1 MELQLPKGMR
11 DINPEDKIIRDEIVK
26 NLIETFE
33 LYGFNPLETPIVE
46 RFDVLSAKFAAGETS
61 DAMKET
67 FKLTDQ
73 GERNLGLRFDLTV
86 PFARYVAMNPNLKL
100 PFKRYQ
106 IGEVFR
112 DGPIKLGRYREF
124 WQCDVDIVGT
134 KSMIADAELIKLALE
149 SFQKLKLDAYLEVN
163 NRKLLQSLLVN
174 AGVQIKD
181 LQNVII
187 VMDKLA
193 KIGLEGVKEELLKII
208 KKDSVA
214 KIVKILEIDG
224 TPTQMFEKLEPLIKG
239 MEAREALDELKELFS
254 YFNKKQRENIKFNLS
269 LARGFGYYTGTV
281 FEGFL
286 RSSEVTSSI
295 CGGGRY
301 NRMIG
306 EFIGFGDYPAV
317 GISYGLDVIAESI
330 KMGDPETKKTK
341 VKIYII
347 PIKTTKDVI
356 QKSTKEAIRVVD
368 KLRAAGINTDM
379 DLSLKAIS
387 KNLDYVDKMGIPYT
401 LIIGK
406 KEINQHRFTL
416 RNMKTGKEN
425 LVNLDELI
433 RKLK

>member
-11 DINPEDKIIRDEIVK
+11 DINPEDKIIRDEIVS
-26 NLIETFE
+26 NLTGIFE

-46 RFDVLSAKFAAGETS
+46 RLDVLSAKFAAGETS

-73 GERNLGLRFDLTV
+73 GKRELGLRFDLTV
-86 PFARYVAMNPNLKL
+86 PFARYVAMNPNIKL

-106 IGEVFR
+106 VGEVFR

-124 WQCDVDIVGT
+124 WQCDVDVVGT

-149 SFQKLKLDAYLEVN
+149 AFPKLKLDAYIEVN
-163 NRKLLQSLLVN
+163 NRRLLHSLLNN
-174 AGVQIKD
+174 AGVLRKD
-181 LQNVII
+181 LQKVII
-187 VMDKLA
+187 IIDKVA
-193 KIGLEGVKEELLKII
+193 KIGLDGVSEELLKII
-208 KKDSVA
+208 NKDSVE
-214 KIVKILEIDG
+214 KITEILKIDG
-224 TPTQMFEKLEPLIKG
+224 TALQIFEQLEPLIKG
-239 MEAREALDELKELFS
+239 IEARQALDELKELFS
-254 YFNKKQRENIKFNLS
+254 YFNKKQKENIKLNLA

-301 NRMIG
+301 DNMIG
-306 EFIGFGDYPAV
+306 DFIGSGDYPAV
-317 GISYGLDVIAESI
+317 GISFGLDVIAESI
-330 KMGDPETKKTK
+330 KMENPETKKTK

-356 QKSTKEAIRVVD
+356 KKSTKESIRVVD
-368 KLRAAGINTDM
+368 KLRAAGVCADM
-379 DLSLKAIS
+379 DLSLKTIS
-387 KNLDYVDKMGIPYT
+387 KNLEYVNKVGIPYS

-406 KEINQHRFTL
+406 KEINQHKFTM
-416 RNMKTGKEN
+416 RNMKNGKEK
-425 LVNLDELI
+425 LVNLDDII

>member
-317 GISYGLDVIAESI
+317 GISFGLDVIAESI